1 MQIDDFGRF
10 LNDFWSFGVFLAKNR
25 KSPKNDCFEK
35 VKIEEEK
42 NIEEAY
48 IRKYKKYLSL
58 KTDIEKTGWSVRLV
72 PFEVG
77 SRGQITKR
85 NTDSL
90 IQVFKR
96 NSIKVK
102 HKPLFINLGKVSLL
116 CSYSIFQAHCVPMW
130 QDPPLLHP

>member
-1 MQIDDFGRF
+1 MVMADPSDLGH
-10 LNDFWSFGVFLAKNR
+10 G
-25 KSPKNDCFEK
+25 
-35 VKIEEEK
+35 K
-42 NIEEAY
+42 NIEEAF

-96 NSIKVK
+96 NLIKVK
-102 HKPLFINLGKVSLL
+102 HKPLFTSLGKIALL